1 MKVGDY
7 VRFDY
12 HRVSTPIQ
20 IAKITETH
28 YDSEDDSICYSTDI
42 GLVIDEGNLV
52 KEPSPNIIDLLETGD
67 IIHYQ
72 NEYID
77 FISPVIVYDDG
88 EIASNLYDSDGYI
101 FLDKEIDENNI
112 KSIVTKEQFE
122 SMEYKVGE

>member
-1 MKVGDY
+1 MRSEYGIHKLYMINNKATKWKYLYKLKKQDGDGCI
-7 VRFDY
+7 DCGELCE
-12 HRVSTPIQ
+12 S
-20 IAKITETH
+20 
-28 YDSEDDSICYSTDI
+28 DI
-42 GLVIDEGNLV
+42 I
-52 KEPSPNIIDLLETGD
+52 KSSSNIIDLLETGD

-122 SMEYKVGE
+122 RISYEVK

>member
-7 VRFDY
+7 VRTEHGEIGKYVDAELYYVLGQNEKQKYIVALFDNSY
-12 HRVSTPIQ
+12 FPCIVL
-20 IAKITETH
+20 KDFITK
-28 YDSEDDSICYSTDI
+28 SGS
-42 GLVIDEGNLV
+42 L
-52 KEPSPNIIDLLETGD
+52 IDLLETGD

-88 EIASNLYDSDGYI
+88 SIASNLYDSDGCIY
-101 FLDKEIDENNI
+101 LDNKIDENNI

-122 SMEYKVGE
+122 RMEYKV